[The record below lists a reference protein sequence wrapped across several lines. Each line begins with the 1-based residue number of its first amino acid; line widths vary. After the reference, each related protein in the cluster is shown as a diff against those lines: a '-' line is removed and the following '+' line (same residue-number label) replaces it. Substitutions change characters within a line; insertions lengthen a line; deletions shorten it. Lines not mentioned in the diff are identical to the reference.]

1 LTANRRL
8 IFAVFAVFFAF
19 VSSSDVGSVGFL
31 RQLGRGMPP
40 TTLPTSEDIQ
50 MNTIRSNIAR
60 ALIVSLFPVL
70 TWAGPVDINR
80 ADAQT
85 LATELEGV
93 GLSKAEAIVAYRQEH
108 GPFKSPEDLLEV
120 KGVGPR
126 ILEQNRANIKLNSKR

>member
-1 LTANRRL
+1 
-8 IFAVFAVFFAF
+8 
-19 VSSSDVGSVGFL
+19 
-31 RQLGRGMPP
+31 
-40 TTLPTSEDIQ
+40 

-126 ILEQNRANIKLNSKR
+126 ILEQNRANSKLNSKR

>member
-1 LTANRRL
+1 
-8 IFAVFAVFFAF
+8 
-19 VSSSDVGSVGFL
+19 
-31 RQLGRGMPP
+31 
-40 TTLPTSEDIQ
+40 
-50 MNTIRSNIAR
+50 MNTFRSNIAR

-70 TWAGPVDINR
+70 AWAGPVDINR

-93 GLSKAEAIVAYRQEH
+93 GLWKAEAIVAYRQEH

>member
-1 LTANRRL
+1 
-8 IFAVFAVFFAF
+8 
-19 VSSSDVGSVGFL
+19 
-31 RQLGRGMPP
+31 
-40 TTLPTSEDIQ
+40 
-50 MNTIRSNIAR
+50 MNTFRSNIAR

-126 ILEQNRANIKLNSKR
+126 NLEQNRAKSMLNSKR

>member
-1 LTANRRL
+1 
-8 IFAVFAVFFAF
+8 
-19 VSSSDVGSVGFL
+19 
-31 RQLGRGMPP
+31 
-40 TTLPTSEDIQ
+40 
-50 MNTIRSNIAR
+50 MNTFRSNIAR

>member
-1 LTANRRL
+1 
-8 IFAVFAVFFAF
+8 
-19 VSSSDVGSVGFL
+19 
-31 RQLGRGMPP
+31 
-40 TTLPTSEDIQ
+40 
-50 MNTIRSNIAR
+50 MNS
-60 ALIVSLFPVL
+60 
-70 TWAGPVDINR
+70 AGNVKMTP
-80 ADAQT
+80 